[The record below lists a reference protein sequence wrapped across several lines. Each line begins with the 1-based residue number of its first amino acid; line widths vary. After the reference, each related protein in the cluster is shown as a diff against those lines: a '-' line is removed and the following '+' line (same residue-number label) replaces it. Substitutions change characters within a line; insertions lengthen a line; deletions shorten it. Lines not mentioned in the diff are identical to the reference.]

1 MILHITLPED
11 WAAARRTGRYTAST
25 RGASIDDVGF
35 LHASD
40 DAAQVG
46 VVGAAIYP
54 DRPDAFV
61 VGLDEDELAGAGLRV
76 RREPGDPSDPHS
88 AEFPHVYPG
97 GAASGHIP

>member
-11 WAAARRTGRYTAST
+11 WAAARRIGRYTAST

-46 VVGAAIYP
+46 VV
-54 DRPDAFV
+54 
-61 VGLDEDELAGAGLRV
+61 
-76 RREPGDPSDPHS
+76 
-88 AEFPHVYPG
+88 
-97 GAASGHIP
+97 